1 MTVSPSTSI
10 RPVANQF
17 AGGSLKSLVVGATT
31 ASTSISGTMY
41 DLRSGYATFSIQ
53 ASGVIAAS
61 KILLEGSLDGTNWV
75 TLGSTSGYTS
85 TAKVVLLSTNTRP
98 VQFVR
103 LRATT
108 LTTGASRSVVGYIGV
123 A

>member
-10 RPVANQF
+10 RPVSLQF

-31 ASTSISGTMY
+31 LSTAITGQAF
-41 DLRSGYATFSIQ
+41 DLRAGYATFSVQ
-53 ASGVIAAS
+53 ASGVIAGS

-75 TLGSTSGYTS
+75 TLGSTVGYTS
-85 TAKVVLLSTNTRP
+85 TAKVVLTSTNDKP
-98 VQFVR
+98 LQFVR
-103 LRATT
+103 LKALT